1 MTPPPPPDADTPPG
15 SRRPAAA
22 EEVVEIC
29 RDLIRIPTVNRGDNS
44 GPGERAA
51 AEYVAGLLAEVG
63 LEPEIV
69 EAAPGRASVFARIE
83 GADPTREALLIH
95 GHTDVVPA
103 NAADWKVDPFSGELL
118 DDCVWGRGA
127 VDMKDM
133 DAMVLAVVRERLR
146 TGRPPARPVVLA
158 FTADEEAG
166 SALGA
171 HWLVEHRP
179 EVFADCTEGISEVG
193 GFSVTLDNDRRIYL
207 VQAAEKGIDWLRLK
221 ATGTAGHGSMV
232 QTDNAVSNLA
242 LAVTR
247 LGSHDW
253 PFRLT
258 TTVRT
263 LLTQLAEVL
272 EVPLDPDDADAVRAL
287 VRRLGPISRMIGA
300 TLSHT
305 LNPTMLEAGYKAN
318 VVPGEA
324 VATLDGR
331 FLPGG
336 EDDFLATV
344 DRLLPAGVRRES
356 IHHDVAV
363 EEPWS
368 DRLGSGGLVDT
379 MISCLEG
386 ADPQAA
392 ILPYTMSGGTDGKA
406 FSRLGISSYGFV
418 PLQLPPGLDF
428 SGMFHGIDERVP
440 VDALRFGVGVLDTF
454 LDRA

>member
-1 MTPPPPPDADTPPG
+1 
-15 SRRPAAA
+15 
-22 EEVVEIC
+22 
-29 RDLIRIPTVNRGDNS
+29 
-44 GPGERAA
+44 
-51 AEYVAGLLAEVG
+51 
-63 LEPEIV
+63 
-69 EAAPGRASVFARIE
+69 
-83 GADPTREALLIH
+83 
-95 GHTDVVPA
+95 VVPA
-103 NAADWKVDPFSGELL
+103 NAADWKVDPFSGEIF

-133 DAMVLAVVRERLR
+133 DAMVLAVVRRRLR
-146 TGRPPARPVVLA
+146 SGRLPARPVVLA

-171 HWLVEHRP
+171 HWLVDHRP
-179 EVFADCTEGISEVG
+179 ELFEGCTEGISEVG

-207 VQAAEKGIDWLRLK
+207 VQAAEKGIDWLRLT
-221 ATGTAGHGSMV
+221 ALGTAGHGSMI
-232 QTDNAVSNLA
+232 QRDNAVSKLA

-247 LGSHDW
+247 LGTHEW

-258 TTVRT
+258 STVRT

-272 EVPLDPDDADAVRAL
+272 EVDLDLDDADAVRAL
-287 VRRLGPISRMIGA
+287 VNRLGPISRMIGA

-324 VATLDGR
+324 SATVDGR

-336 EDDFLATV
+336 AEDFAATV
-344 DRLLPAGVRRES
+344 DALLPPGVRRES
-356 IHHDVAV
+356 IHSDIAV
-363 EEPWS
+363 EEPWAQQI
-368 DRLGSGGLVDT
+368 GTGGLVDT
-379 MISCLEG
+379 MIGCLTA

-392 ILPYTMSGGTDGKA
+392 VLPYTMSGGTDGKA
-406 FSRLGISSYGFV
+406 FSRLGISSYGFA

-440 VDALRFGVGVLDTF
+440 IDGLRFGVGVLDTF